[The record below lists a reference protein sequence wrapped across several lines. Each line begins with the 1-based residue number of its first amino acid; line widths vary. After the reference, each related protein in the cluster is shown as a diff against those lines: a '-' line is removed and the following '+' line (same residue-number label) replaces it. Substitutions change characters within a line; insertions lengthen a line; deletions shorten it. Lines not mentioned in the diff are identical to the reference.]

1 MGLQS
6 IFQLG
11 FGGRLDHLG
20 QGLDDLGFSRMEL
33 LQLVKVE
40 FPKTIKI
47 CREEFHGDLTKVG
60 LDLQLGFTN

>member
-1 MGLQS
+1 
-6 IFQLG
+6 
-11 FGGRLDHLG
+11 
-20 QGLDDLGFSRMEL
+20 MEL